1 MVKCFAVSQYP
12 PQEFD
17 CDACISSSYSI
28 RNCIAEFKARE
39 QWCLKKKKK
48 SVFQSL
54 IEIIQHFEKS
64 QFA

>member
-1 MVKCFAVSQYP
+1 MVKCSAVSQYL

-17 CDACISSSYSI
+17 CDTCISSSYLI

-39 QWCLKKKKK
+39 QWCLKKKK